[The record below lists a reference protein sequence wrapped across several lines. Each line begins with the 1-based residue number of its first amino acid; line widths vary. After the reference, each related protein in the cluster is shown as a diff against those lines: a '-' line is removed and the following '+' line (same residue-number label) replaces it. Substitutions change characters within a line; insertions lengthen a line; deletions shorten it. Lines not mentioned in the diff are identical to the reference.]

1 MVVFGTYPGDFN
13 MVEYGQKLRHFLPEL
28 KAKGIDKFVVVVNGE
43 PASCAKLASLL
54 DLPSEI
60 ELLSDPSGEAG
71 RSFGVSRG
79 WRADDTEMNAYF
91 KLWLMLFGLGPPMT
105 LAAVVT
111 GYIGN
116 PGGKRAW
123 IETAIEQGQ
132 AAGRWPGNVI
142 VDGQNQFNDLPL
154 VGGWGR
160 RPLEL
165 ATLRLQNLV
174 GVAFQNWDALKPTD
188 ERCLTQLGGCTV
200 VGAGGRA
207 GYSWF
212 DNGICDTPNFDEL
225 LAKL

>member
-91 KLWLMLFGLGPPMT
+91 KLWLMLFGLG
-105 LAAVVT
+105 LHHSRLLKLRKSRLRKASRARHARLLLLV
-111 GYIGN
+111 Y
-116 PGGKRAW
+116 KRL
-123 IETAIEQGQ
+123 
-132 AAGRWPGNVI
+132 RP
-142 VDGQNQFNDLPL
+142 
-154 VGGWGR
+154 R
-160 RPLEL
+160 RL
-165 ATLRLQNLV
+165 
-174 GVAFQNWDALKPTD
+174 
-188 ERCLTQLGGCTV
+188 
-200 VGAGGRA
+200 
-207 GYSWF
+207 
-212 DNGICDTPNFDEL
+212 
-225 LAKL
+225 